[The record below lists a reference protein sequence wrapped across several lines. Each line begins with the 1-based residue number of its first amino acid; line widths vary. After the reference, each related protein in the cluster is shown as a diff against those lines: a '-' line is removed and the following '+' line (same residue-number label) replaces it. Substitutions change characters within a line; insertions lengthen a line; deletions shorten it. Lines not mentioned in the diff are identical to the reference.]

1 MHEALLEIKEIS
13 VQIGERM
20 ILYPI
25 SLVLRPGQKLA
36 VAGETGS
43 GKSTLLKAIA
53 GLQNLKSGAVYLQG
67 ERVEE
72 AWEKL
77 IPGHR
82 KIAYLSQHFEL
93 RNNYRVQEILSYA
106 EKVTEKEAAE
116 IYRLCQIDH
125 LLNRKTDQLSG
136 GERQRIAMARLLVG
150 APLLFLL
157 DEPFSN
163 LDALHKQ
170 TIKQVMFDLGKSM
183 QINWV
188 LVSHDPGDWLSW
200 ADELLVLR
208 AGKQVQKGDPALL
221 FYDPENEY
229 TAGLLGTYSVLSSQE
244 WKQLI
249 GVQGQVPKIIRPVQL
264 QLSPVATA
272 PLKGQVEGSEF
283 IGYGYLLTIQ
293 LETGSRIK
301 LFHHSAFQS
310 HSAVGV
316 QLR

>member
-1 MHEALLEIKEIS
+1 MHKAILEVQEIS
-13 VQIGERM
+13 VMIGDRM
-20 ILYPI
+20 VLYPI
-25 SLVLRPGQKLA
+25 SLELLPGQKLA
-36 VAGETGS
+36 IAGETGS

-106 EKVTEKEAAE
+106 EKVTEQEAAE

-150 APLLFLL
+150 APALFLL

-170 TIKQVMFDLGKSM
+170 TMKQVILDLGKAM
-183 QINWV
+183 EINWV

-200 ADELLVLR
+200 ADELLILR
-208 AGKQVQKGDPALL
+208 EGKQLQKGDPASL
-221 FYDPENEY
+221 FNAPEDEY
-229 TAGLLGTYSVLSSQE
+229 AAGLLGAYSVLSERE
-244 WKQLI
+244 WEQLS
-249 GVQGQVPKIIRPVQL
+249 GERLKGPKIIRPAKL
-264 QLSPVATA
+264 QLNTVHTA
-272 PLKGQVEGSEF
+272 PLKGHIEESEF
-283 IGYGYLLTIQ
+283 VGYGYLLTIA
-293 LETGSRIK
+293 LETGSCIK
-301 LFHHSAFQS
+301 LFHKEACQPE
-310 HSAVGV
+310 SAVGV

>member
-1 MHEALLEIKEIS
+1 MHKAILEVQEIS
-13 VQIGERM
+13 VRIGDRM
-20 ILYPI
+20 VLYPI
-25 SLVLRPGQKLA
+25 SLELRPGQKLA

-93 RNNYRVQEILSYA
+93 RNNYRVQEILNYA
-106 EKVTEKEAAE
+106 EKVTEQEAAE

-150 APLLFLL
+150 APILFLL

-170 TIKQVMFDLGKSM
+170 TMKQVMLDLGKAM

-200 ADELLVLR
+200 ADELLILR
-208 AGKQVQKGDPALL
+208 EGRQLQKGNPASL
-221 FYDPENEY
+221 FYAPEDEY
-229 TAGLLGTYSVLSSQE
+229 TAGLLGTYSVLNASE
-244 WKQLI
+244 WEQLS
-249 GVQGQVPKIIRPVQL
+249 GERLEFPKIIRPAQL
-264 QLSPVATA
+264 QLSTVNTA
-272 PLKGQVEGSEF
+272 PLKGYVKETEF
-283 IGYGYLLTIQ
+283 VGYGYLLTVE
-293 LETGSRIK
+293 LESGNRIK
-301 LFHHSAFQS
+301 LFHQDACQPDSP
-310 HSAVGV
+310 VGV

>member
-1 MHEALLEIKEIS
+1 MHKAILEVQEIS
-13 VQIGERM
+13 VMIGDRM
-20 ILYPI
+20 VLYPI
-25 SLVLRPGQKLA
+25 SLELLPGQKLA

-82 KIAYLSQHFEL
+82 MIAFLSQHFEL

-106 EKVTEKEAAE
+106 EKITEKEAAE

-150 APLLFLL
+150 APVLFLL

-170 TIKQVMFDLGKSM
+170 TMKQVMLDLGKAM

-200 ADELLVLR
+200 ADELLILR
-208 AGKQVQKGDPALL
+208 EGKQLQKGDPASL
-221 FYDPENEY
+221 FNAPEDEY
-229 TAGLLGTYSVLSSQE
+229 AAGLLGAYSVLSARE
-244 WKQLI
+244 WEQLS
-249 GVQGQVPKIIRPVQL
+249 GEQLEGPKIIRPSQL
-264 QLSPVATA
+264 QLNAVHTA
-272 PLKGQVEGSEF
+272 SLKGHIKETEF
-283 IGYGYLLTIQ
+283 VGYGYLLTIT
-293 LETGSRIK
+293 LEEGSCIK
-301 LFHHSAFQS
+301 LFHQEACAPD
-310 HSAVGV
+310 SAVGV

>member
-1 MHEALLEIKEIS
+1 MHKAILEVQEIS
-13 VQIGERM
+13 VRIGERM
-20 ILYPI
+20 VLYPI
-25 SLVLRPGQKLA
+25 SLELRPGQKLA

-77 IPGHR
+77 IPGNQ

-106 EKVTEKEAAE
+106 EKVTEQKAAE
-116 IYRLCQIDH
+116 IYRLCQVDH

-150 APLLFLL
+150 APVLFLL

-170 TIKQVMFDLGKSM
+170 TMKQVMLDLGKAM

-200 ADELLVLR
+200 ADELLILR
-208 AGKQVQKGDPALL
+208 EGRQLQKGNPASL
-221 FYDPENEY
+221 FYAPEDEY
-229 TAGLLGTYSVLSSQE
+229 AAGLLGAYSVLSARE
-244 WKQLI
+244 WEQLS
-249 GVQGQVPKIIRPVQL
+249 GERLEGPKIIRPAQL
-264 QLSPVATA
+264 QLSAVHTA
-272 PLKGQVEGSEF
+272 SLKGHIKETEF
-283 IGYGYLLTIQ
+283 VGYGYLLTIA
-293 LETGSRIK
+293 LEEGSRIK
-301 LFHHSAFQS
+301 LFHQEACQPDST
-310 HSAVGV
+310 VGV